1 VIEDPFKK
9 PPPEGD
15 GTAAP
20 KPKRYWW
27 RFLLASLVIMVCTA
41 GATAASSLR
50 FIGSIADDLSHND
63 VLKNKVDKVLAST
76 EGGEPQ
82 NILILGSDK
91 RASEPE
97 DPGRSD
103 TTMLLRLDPD
113 NDAIALMSIPRD
125 LKVEI
130 PGVGTDK
137 FSSAYAYGG
146 PKLTLRVVKELTGLP
161 INHIVNVDYLGFV
174 RAVYAIGCVYVDVD
188 RRYYHSNVGVPPS
201 EQYSEINV
209 QPGYQLMCGK
219 RALQYVRFRH
229 TDTDLVRA
237 ARQQDFLSAA
247 RQRVP
252 ATKLAEAVLGKNEL
266 IDVFTRYTT
275 SDISDTKAMLE
286 VLQLF
291 IQSRSATINEVDFPA
306 ELGPSYVYASQ
317 SMIDGAV
324 DQFLGIEASGGA
336 RGTLEGSPRGASDK
350 GKKGKRDK
358 RRQKKKSKPKPKPK
372 PHLKPKPPGDD
383 ELLPAAE
390 AGSEEAKIVARK
402 VSSGFPVFYPTRLP
416 SGAAYEE
423 TNPELHIV
431 DPRVY
436 HFKDTDGKRHGAY
449 RMVLT
454 LERPDGIHYFG
465 VQGIQ
470 GWSDPPILG
479 GSSITQTIRGR
490 EYEIFLDGD
499 RIRLIAW
506 HRGDNT
512 YWIANSLLRVLTN
525 DQMVGM
531 ARSAQ
536 VEIPNNKPKRRRGK
550 R

>member
-1 VIEDPFKK
+1 MIEEPFKK

-15 GTAAP
+15 GSPPP

-27 RFLLASLVIMVCTA
+27 RFLLASLTIVTVTA
-41 GATAASSLR
+41 TATAASGLLY
-50 FIGSIADDLSHND
+50 IESIAEALSHND
-63 VLKNKVDKVLAST
+63 VLKSKVERILTNTK
-76 EGGEPQ
+76 GGEPQ

-130 PGVGTDK
+130 PDVGTDK
-137 FSSAYAYGG
+137 FSSAFAYGG
-146 PKLTLRVVKELTGLP
+146 PKLTLRVVKEVTGLP
-161 INHIVNVDYLGFV
+161 INHVVNVDYLGFV

-188 RRYYHSNVGVPPS
+188 RRYYHSNEGVPPS

-219 RALQYVRFRH
+219 RALEYVRFRH

-252 ATKLAEAVLGKNEL
+252 IADLVLGRNDL
-266 IDVFTRYTT
+266 IEIFTEYTT
-275 SDISDTKAMLE
+275 SDISDKETMLE
-286 VLQLF
+286 VLKLF
-291 IQSRSATINEVDFPA
+291 VASRNATINEVDFPA
-306 ELGPSYVYASQ
+306 ELGPSYVYSTPAAIQ
-317 SMIDGAV
+317 GAV
-324 DQFLGIEASGGA
+324 DQFLGIEASGGS
-336 RGTLEGSPRGASDK
+336 RGSLEEPPNGGAEK
-350 GKKGKRDK
+350 TKRQPGGKKKR
-358 RRQKKKSKPKPKPK
+358 PKPKPK
-372 PHLKPKPPGDD
+372 LKAKPPGSDGLAQAT
-383 ELLPAAE
+383 EAGQAE
-390 AGSEEAKIVARK
+390 AKVVARK
-402 VSSGFPVFYPTRLP
+402 VSHGFPVFYPSRLP
-416 SGAAYEE
+416 PGAAYEE
-423 TNPELHIV
+423 SNPYLHIQ

-436 HFKDTDGKRHGAY
+436 HFKDTDGDRHGAY

-454 LERPDGIHYFG
+454 LELPDGVHYFG

-470 GWSDPPILG
+470 GWSDPPILSG
-479 GSSITQTIRGR
+479 PSITQTIRDR

-506 HRGDNT
+506 HRGENT
-512 YWIANSLLRVLTN
+512 YWISNSLLRVLTN

-531 ARSAQ
+531 ARSAR
-536 VEIPNNKPKRRRGK
+536 VKTPSKKAKPRRSR

>member
-1 VIEDPFKK
+1 VIEEPFKK

-15 GTAAP
+15 GTPAP

-27 RFLLASLVIMVCTA
+27 RFLLATVTIVLTTA
-41 GATAASSLR
+41 AATATSGLLY
-50 FIGSIADDLSHND
+50 IESIAEALSHND
-63 VLKNKVDKVLAST
+63 VLKNKVERFLANT
-76 EGGEPQ
+76 KGGEPQ
-82 NILILGSDK
+82 NIVILGSDK

-103 TTMLLRLDPD
+103 TTILLRLDPD

-146 PKLTLRVVKELTGLP
+146 PKLTLQVVKELTGLP
-161 INHIVNVDYLGFV
+161 INHVVNVDYLGFV

-219 RALQYVRFRH
+219 RALEYVRYRH

-247 RQRVP
+247 RARVP
-252 ATKLAEAVLGKNEL
+252 IGDLVLGRNDL
-266 IDVFTRYTT
+266 IEIFTEYTT
-275 SDISDTKAMLE
+275 SDISDKEAMLE
-286 VLQLF
+286 VMKLF
-291 IQSRSATINEVDFPA
+291 IASRNATINEVDFPA

-317 SMIDGAV
+317 SAIDGAV
-324 DQFLGIEASGGA
+324 DQFLGIEASGGP
-336 RGTLEGSPRGASDK
+336 RGSLEGSPSAGGGDGKAK
-350 GKKGKRDK
+350 GKAGKGGKRSKGKPK
-358 RRQKKKSKPKPKPK
+358 RKPKPK
-372 PHLKPKPPGDD
+372 LKLKPPGSDG
-383 ELLPAAE
+383 LLPAAE
-390 AGSEEAKIVARK
+390 AGEEEAKIVARK
-402 VSSGFPVFYPTRLP
+402 VSHGFPVFYPTRLP

-436 HFKDTDGKRHGAY
+436 HFKDTDGHRHGAY

-470 GWSDPPILG
+470 GWSDPPILSG
-479 GSSITQTIRGR
+479 PSITQTIRGR

-512 YWIANSLLRVLTN
+512 YWVANSLLRVLTN
-525 DQMVGM
+525 DQMVGL
-531 ARSAQ
+531 ARSAK
-536 VEIPNNKPKRRRGK
+536 VKIPKKKPRRGRAK

>member
-1 VIEDPFKK
+1 VIEPAFKK
-9 PPPEGD
+9 PPPSGD
-15 GTAAP
+15 HEPPP

-27 RFLLASLVIMVCTA
+27 RFTLGSAVVVLAMA
-41 GATAASSLR
+41 AATATSILLYV
-50 FIGSIADDLSHND
+50 GNIADALSHND
-63 VLKNKVDKVLAST
+63 VLRNKVDRFLANT
-76 EGGEPQ
+76 NGGEPQ

-91 RASEPE
+91 RANEPE

-103 TTMLLRLDPD
+103 TTILLRLDPD

-130 PGVGTDK
+130 PGVGTEK
-137 FSSAYAYGG
+137 FSAAFAYGG
-146 PKLTLRVVKELTGLP
+146 PKLTLQVVKELTGLR

-219 RALQYVRFRH
+219 RALEYVRYRH

-252 ATKLAEAVLGKNEL
+252 VEDLVLGRNEL
-266 IDVFTRYTT
+266 IDIFTRYTT
-275 SDISDTKAMLE
+275 SDISDTEAMLE
-286 VLQLF
+286 VMKLF
-291 IQSRSATINEVDFPA
+291 IASRNARINEVDFPA
-306 ELGPSYVYASQ
+306 ELGPSFVYSTPEAIQ
-317 SMIDGAV
+317 GAV
-324 DQFLGIEASGGA
+324 DQFLGIEASGG
-336 RGTLEGSPRGASDK
+336 PRGSLDEEDGASRSK
-350 GKKGKRDK
+350 RMGKKGGGKRG
-358 RRQKKKSKPKPKPK
+358 KPKPKSRVK
-372 PHLKPKPPGDD
+372 AKPPGDD
-383 ELLPAAE
+383 GLVAAGE
-390 AGSEEAKIVARK
+390 AGELEAKIVARK
-402 VSSGFPVFYPTRLP
+402 VSHGFPVFYPTRLP
-416 SGAAYEE
+416 PGAAYEE
-423 TNPELHIV
+423 SNPELHIQ

-436 HFKDTDGKRHGAY
+436 HFKDTDDNRHGAY

-454 LERPDGIHYFG
+454 MELPDGVHYFG

-470 GWSDPPILG
+470 GWGDPPILSG
-479 GSSITQTIRGR
+479 PSITQTIRDR

-512 YWIANSLLRVLTN
+512 YWITNSLLRVLTN
-525 DQMVGM
+525 DQMIGM
-531 ARSAQ
+531 ARSAN
-536 VEIPNNKPKRRRGK
+536 VKIPNKKLKKRGGAER
-550 R
+550 